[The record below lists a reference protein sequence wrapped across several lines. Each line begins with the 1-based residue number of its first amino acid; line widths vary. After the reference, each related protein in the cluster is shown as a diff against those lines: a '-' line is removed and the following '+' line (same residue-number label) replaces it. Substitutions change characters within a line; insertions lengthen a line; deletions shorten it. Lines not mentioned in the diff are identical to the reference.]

1 MPSTFTGIEIG
12 KRSLIG
18 HTLGMNTIGHNMS
31 NAAVEGYSRQRVEM
45 KAFDPIYMPQYNRE
59 LRPGQLGQGMEV
71 SRIERVRDMLL
82 EGRIV
87 SEASGEGFWTARDR
101 YIQMMEQIYN
111 EPTELS
117 VRTLLDRFWQ
127 AWQELSVNPTEV
139 GARQAV
145 LERGQA
151 LIDGIHARYGRL
163 KDTRD
168 MLEGDVRG
176 VIQQINT
183 LARDIAVLNE
193 QIVKIKALGDNPNDL
208 LDRRDLLVGQ
218 LSDLLD
224 ISTGYQDPDEF
235 VVYTGGQHLVQGRH
249 FEPLQ
254 ALPDPGNESYSRV
267 VWEGGTQEL
276 APRGGKLAALLG
288 LRDIDAREEIQKL
301 DLLTVNLADLINEI
315 HRRAYGLNGR
325 TGLDFFKEYPF
336 INNLAGNYDRNG
348 DGQYDSSYIF
358 RLTGTNVLSA
368 KEQVGLRGTL
378 ILSAGPT
385 VTATLGGA
393 DKRIMLDYYPTDTV
407 EDIIRRINTSGAE
420 VAARL
425 DQQGLL
431 TLTGVPAEDP
441 ADPDFAIR
449 RVEDT
454 GQLLVGYAGLL
465 SASGPGGAF
474 DWGRADAVLA
484 LNRQAAFAVAPQAH
498 PAGWLEVNPALA
510 QDPLSVAAS
519 LAGRGEALG
528 DGSAALAIAQLRTR
542 PVMLGASGSFDE
554 YFAAAATEIGLKG
567 ETAELAMRTQNQVMK
582 DLKDMRESL
591 SGVNIDEELANM
603 IKYQHGYTAAAR
615 FVTETDRML
624 DTIINRMGV

>member
-1 MPSTFTGIEIG
+1 
-12 KRSLIG
+12 
-18 HTLGMNTIGHNMS
+18 
-31 NAAVEGYSRQRVEM
+31 
-45 KAFDPIYMPQYNRE
+45 
-59 LRPGQLGQGMEV
+59 MEV

-87 SEASGEGFWTARDR
+87 AEASGEGFWTARDR
-101 YIQMMEQIYN
+101 YIQMMEQIHN

-139 GARQAV
+139 GARLAV
-145 LERGQA
+145 LERGKA

-168 MLEGDVRG
+168 MIEGDVKG
-176 VIQQINT
+176 VVQEINT
-183 LARDIAVLNE
+183 LARDIAGLNE

-208 LDRRDLLVGQ
+208 LDRRDLLVGK
-218 LSDLLD
+218 LSDLID
-224 ISTGYQDPDEF
+224 ITTGYQDPDEF
-235 VVYTGGQHLVQGRH
+235 VVYTGGMHLIQGRH
-249 FEPLQ
+249 FEPLE
-254 ALPDPGNESYSRV
+254 ALPDPDNESYSRV
-267 VWEGGTQEL
+267 IWQGTNMDL
-276 APRGGKLAALLG
+276 GPRGGKLAGLLG

-301 DLLTVNLADLINEI
+301 DLLTVNFIDLVNEI
-315 HRRAYGLNGR
+315 HRTAYGLNGR

-348 DGQYDSSYIF
+348 DGEYDSSYLF
-358 RLTGTNVLSA
+358 RLNGTNALSA
-368 KEQVGLRGTL
+368 KEQIGLRGTL

-385 VTATLGGA
+385 ATAIMGGA
-393 DKRIMLDYYPTDTV
+393 DKRIMLDYFPTDTV
-407 EDIIRRINTSGAE
+407 EDVIRRINTSGAE

-425 DQQGLL
+425 NQEGRL
-431 TLTGVPAEDP
+431 TLSGVPAEDP
-441 ADPDFAIR
+441 ADPDFVIR
-449 RVEDT
+449 HVEDT
-454 GQLLVGYAGLL
+454 GQLLVGYAGML
-465 SASGPGGAF
+465 AAAGPAGAF
-474 DWGRADAVLA
+474 DWGRADAVMA
-484 LNRQAAFAVAPQAH
+484 LDRQAAFAVAPQAH
-498 PAGWLEVNPALA
+498 PAAWIEVNPALA
-510 QDPLSVAAS
+510 KDPLSVAAA

-528 DGSAALAIAQLRTR
+528 DGSGALAIAQLRTQ
-542 PVMLGASGSFDE
+542 PVMLGATGSFDE

-567 ETAELAMRTQNQVMK
+567 ETAELALRTQNQVMK

-603 IKYQHGYTAAAR
+603 IKYQHGYSAAAR